1 MPDIFVV
8 QSSALPSSTRL
19 VAFHGTEGISKL
31 YRFELYL
38 VMTNDVGHSFDMAA
52 AVGQPLTISLQRSE
66 SENSGDS
73 TFVRSGVLGSIE
85 LLNDTAGRCVFRA
98 TLVPRLALLAM
109 AFHSRIFTEKAI
121 PEIIQ
126 SVLQKGGVT
135 DCTLQL
141 QGAYVAEEHVCQ
153 YRESDYA
160 FITRWMEREGIYY
173 YFEHSEGGETL
184 VLADDRSAHQP
195 YGGKPVRYY
204 PQPGG
209 ANTAKDSF
217 YAFTCRH
224 EAVPSAVRLKDHN
237 YANPAVP
244 VTGQALVSP
253 NGFGEVSLFGARFF
267 SAGDGERLA
276 RVKAESLAAT
286 SVVYQAI
293 GNAATLLPGFTFE
306 LDEHPRA
313 AFNTRYLAIEAE
325 HWCIQNRDM
334 PELSELVSWRENYR
348 IEGKAIAATVQFR
361 AAQVTA
367 WPRIYG
373 TEPAVV
379 DGAAVSEYAQID
391 THGRY
396 RIKFHFDESD
406 LTGGKASTWVRM
418 LQPHGGGIEGFHF
431 PLRAGTEVMC
441 SFEGGDP
448 DRPAIV
454 GVAPNALTPSPVT
467 SGNNTR
473 NVIQTGGRNR
483 LEIEDQAGQ
492 ERITLSTPHANTYIR
507 MGAPNAG
514 STYEVKTN
522 GHAFTWIGG
531 SSENIVGGNRTAI
544 TVGISESIVGGFAL
558 SMVGG
563 YSGSFVAGYSQNVIL
578 GYRDTRILGNES
590 TNVYGNRKTRI
601 KGTRK
606 TTIGGDS
613 TTLLMSNRELTVRGY
628 SDLTIF
634 GKRDTHIRGRDKGV
648 FDNGRETTVF
658 VENKTTINGK
668 NETRVTGPRK
678 TEIVGLD
685 TSDFRAGRKTTVH
698 AVGSFTDI
706 TGQSVTKIKGG
717 SRTTVRGWRKS
728 TVVGPASSTVT
739 GLYKTEIGTRVER
752 IHGTKTERIDG
763 LAYKRA
769 PLEVKQLSM
778 SELKTKG
785 FNAKAQIYRI
795 SSQLDLLQSELHI
808 VK

>member
-1 MPDIFVV
+1 MMPDKFVV

-19 VAFHGTEGISKL
+19 IAFHGTEGISKL

-38 VMTNDVGHSFDMAA
+38 VMTNDVGHSVDMAA
-52 AVGQPLTISLQRSE
+52 AVGQPLSISLQRSD

-73 TFVRSGVLGSIE
+73 PFVRSGVLGSLE

-98 TLVPRLALLAM
+98 TMIPRLALLSL
-109 AFHSRIFTEKAI
+109 AFHSRVFTEKTI

-126 SVLQKGGVT
+126 AVLQKGGVT
-135 DCTLQL
+135 DCSLLL
-141 QGAYVAEEHVCQ
+141 QGAYATEEHVCQ

-160 FITRWMEREGIYY
+160 FVTRWMEREGIYY

-184 VLADDRSAHQP
+184 VLTDDRSAHQP

-209 ANTAKDSF
+209 ANTAKDSV

-224 EAVPSAVRLKDHN
+224 DAVPSSVLLKDHN

-286 SVVYQAI
+286 GVVYQAM

-313 AFNTRYLAIEAE
+313 AFNTKYLAIEAE
-325 HWCIQNRDM
+325 HWCNQTPDM
-334 PELSELVSWRENYR
+334 PELRGLAPWEGLYR
-348 IEGKAIAATVQFR
+348 IEAKAIPSTVQFR
-361 AAQVTA
+361 APQMTA

-379 DGAAVSEYAQID
+379 DGGAVSDYAQID
-391 THGRY
+391 SHGRY
-396 RIKFHFDESD
+396 RIKFYFDESD

-431 PLRAGTEVMC
+431 PLRVGTEVMC
-441 SFEGGDP
+441 AFEGGDP

-467 SGNNTR
+467 AGNNTR
-473 NVIQTGGRNR
+473 NVLQTGGRNR

-492 ERITLSTPHANTYIR
+492 ERITLSTPYDNTYIR

-514 STYEVKTN
+514 ASYEVKTQ

-531 SSENIVGGNRTAI
+531 SSENVVTGNRTAI
-544 TVGISESIVGGFAL
+544 TVGISESVVGGFSL
-558 SMVGG
+558 SFVGG
-563 YSGSFVAGYSQNVIL
+563 YSGSFVAGYSQNVVL
-578 GYRDTRILGNES
+578 GYRDTRIVGNES

-606 TTIGGDS
+606 TTIGGDN
-613 TTLLMSNRELTVRGY
+613 TTLLMSNRDLTVRGD

-634 GKRDTHIRGRDKGV
+634 GKRKTHIRGRDKGI
-648 FDNGRETTVF
+648 FDTGRETTVNLL
-658 VENKTTINGK
+658 NKTTINGK
-668 NETRVTGPRK
+668 SETQVMGTRTTEVRGRDTSEFRGGRETTVNGMSLTRIIGSARTNVEGISISVVEGTRDSIVRGSASGKVTGHYR
-678 TEIVGLD
+678 
-685 TSDFRAGRKTTVH
+685 
-698 AVGSFTDI
+698 TD
-706 TGQSVTKIKGG
+706 
-717 SRTTVRGWRKS
+717 
-728 TVVGPASSTVT
+728 
-739 GLYKTEIGTRVER
+739 IGTRVEI
-752 IHGTKTERIDG
+752 IHGTKTERIKG
-763 LAYKRA
+763 LAFKHA
-769 PLEVKQLSM
+769 PLEMKKLDVASLKAKGLNYRTETLRILSV
-778 SELKTKG
+778 LG
-785 FNAKAQIYRI
+785 FQ
-795 SSQLDLLQSELHI
+795 QSDLHI
-808 VK
+808 FK

>member
-1 MPDIFVV
+1 MPDLFVV

-31 YRFELYL
+31 YRFDLYL
-38 VMTNDVGHSFDMAA
+38 VMTNDVGHGFDMAA

-73 TFVRSGVLGSIE
+73 SFVRSGVLGSIE

-126 SVLQKGGVT
+126 AVLHKGGVT
-135 DCTLQL
+135 DCDLLL
-141 QGAYVAEEHVCQ
+141 QGAYAAEEHVCQ

-160 FITRWMEREGIYY
+160 FITRWMEREGIYF
-173 YFEHSEGGETL
+173 YFEHGEGGETL

-217 YAFTCRH
+217 NAFTCRH

-286 SVVYQAI
+286 SVVYQAM

-306 LDEHPRA
+306 IDEHPRA
-313 AFNTRYLAIEAE
+313 AFNTKYLAIEAE

-334 PELSELVSWRENYR
+334 PELRELVPWRENYR
-348 IEGKAIAATVQFR
+348 IEARAIAATVQFR

-441 SFEGGDP
+441 AFEGGDP

-544 TVGISESIVGGFAL
+544 TVGISESIVGGFSL

-606 TTIGGDS
+606 TTIGGDN
-613 TTLLMSNRELTVRGY
+613 TTLLMSNRELTVRGN

-658 VENKTTINGK
+658 VKNKTTINGK
-668 NETRVTGPRK
+668 SETRVTGTRD
-678 TEIVGLD
+678 TEIVGRA
-685 TSDFRAGRKTTVH
+685 TSDFRGGRKTTVLG
-698 AVGSFTDI
+698 ANETTIRGSSTTEIF
-706 TGQSVTKIKGG
+706 GPRK
-717 SRTTVRGWRKS
+717 TTVTGNSES
-728 TVVGPASSTVT
+728 TINGNGEGTVT
-739 GLYKTEIGTRVER
+739 GLYKTKIGSRVEV
-752 IHGTKTERIDG
+752 INGTKYERIKG
-763 LAYKRA
+763 LAYKKAPNEIKELSISNIRA
-769 PLEVKQLSM
+769 KGYRAAYEIM
-778 SELKTKG
+778 MIKTHLG
-785 FNAKAQIYRI
+785 LTNA
-795 SSQLDLLQSELHI
+795 DLHI
-808 VK
+808 LK

>member
-1 MPDIFVV
+1 MPDKFVV
-8 QSSALPSSTRL
+8 QSSVLPSSTKL
-19 VAFHGTEGISKL
+19 AAFHGTEGISKL
-31 YRFELYL
+31 YQFELFL

-52 AVGQPLTISLQRSE
+52 AVGQPLSISLQRSE
-66 SENSGDS
+66 SENSGDLP
-73 TFVRSGVLGSIE
+73 FVRSGVLGSIE
-85 LLNDTAGRCVFRA
+85 LINDFEGRCVFRA
-98 TLVPRLALLAM
+98 TLVPRLALLTM
-109 AFHSRIFTEKAI
+109 AFHSRVFTGKAL

-126 SVLQKGGVT
+126 AVLQKGGVT
-135 DCTLQL
+135 DCSLLL
-141 QGAYVAEEHVCQ
+141 QGAYATEEHICQ

-184 VLADDRSAHQP
+184 VLTDDKSSHQP

-209 ANTAKDSF
+209 ANTAKDTI

-224 EAVPSAVRLKDHN
+224 EAVPSSVLLKDHN

-244 VTGQALVSP
+244 VTGQAVVSP

-267 SAGDGERLA
+267 SAGDGARLA
-276 RVKAESLAAT
+276 RIKAESLKAT
-286 SVVYQAI
+286 SVVYQTM

-313 AFNTRYLAIEAE
+313 AFNTKYLAIEAE
-325 HWCIQNRDM
+325 HWCSQTPDM
-334 PELSELVSWRENYR
+334 PELREFVSWSENYR
-348 IEGKAIAATVQFR
+348 IEAKAIAATVQFR
-361 AAQVTA
+361 APQVTA

-492 ERITLSTPHANTYIR
+492 ERITLSTPYDNTYIR
-507 MGAPNAG
+507 MGSPNFGA
-514 STYEVKTN
+514 SFENKTQ
-522 GHAFTWIGG
+522 GHAYTFIGG
-531 SSENIVGGNRTAI
+531 SQESIVAGNRTAI
-544 TVGISESIVGGFAL
+544 TIGIAESVVLGFRLNLTFLYTLNFVLGWSKNYIVGWR
-558 SMVGG
+558 S
-563 YSGSFVAGYSQNVIL
+563 
-578 GYRDTRILGNES
+578 TRILGDE
-590 TNVYGNRKTRI
+590 KTR
-601 KGTRK
+601 
-606 TTIGGDS
+606 
-613 TTLLMSNRELTVRGY
+613 VY
-628 SDLTIF
+628 
-634 GKRDTHIRGRDKGV
+634 GKRDTFVAKTRNLKVVGKDTATFMSDRDVTIAGDSDLLVGGKRSAHIRGRDKSV
-648 FDNGRETTVF
+648 FDSGRETIVNAR
-658 VENKTTINGK
+658 NKTLITGK
-668 NETRVTGPRK
+668 NETRVTGTQD
-678 TEIVGLD
+678 TEIVGLA
-685 TSDFRAGRKTTVH
+685 TNDFRTGRKTTIH
-698 AVGSFTDI
+698 AGGSDTTI
-706 TGQSVTKIKGG
+706 RGGSTTKIFGTRK
-717 SRTTVRGWRKS
+717 TTVTGRSES
-728 TVVGPASSTVT
+728 TINGPAESTVT
-739 GLYKTEIGTRVER
+739 GLYKTKIGSRVEV
-752 IHGTKTERIDG
+752 INGTKYENIKG
-763 LAYKRA
+763 LAFKRA
-769 PLEVKQLSM
+769 PNEIK
-778 SELKTKG
+778 ELKVSNIRAKG
-785 FNAKAQIYRI
+785 YNAIHEIMTIKTHLGLSKA
-795 SSQLDLLQSELHI
+795 DLHI
-808 VK
+808 LK

>member
-1 MPDIFVV
+1 MPDKFVV
-8 QSSALPSSTRL
+8 QSSVLPSSTKL

-52 AVGQPLTISLQRSE
+52 AVGKPVTISLEREASDGGE
-66 SENSGDS
+66 R
-73 TFVRSGVLGSIE
+73 FLRSGVLGSLE
-85 LLNDTAGRCVFRA
+85 LINDFKGRCVFRA
-98 TLVPRLALLAM
+98 TMVPRLALLTLS
-109 AFHSRIFTEKAI
+109 FHSRVFTGKTI
-121 PEIIQ
+121 PEAIQ
-126 SVLQKGGVT
+126 GVLQKGGVT
-135 DCTLQL
+135 DCAFLL
-141 QGAYVAEEHVCQ
+141 QGAYAAEEHVCQ

-160 FITRWMEREGIYY
+160 FIARWMEREGIYY
-173 YFEHSEGGETL
+173 YFEHGEGGETVVL
-184 VLADDRSAHQP
+184 VDNRSSHQP
-195 YGGKPVRYY
+195 HGSKPVRYY

-224 EAVPSAVRLKDHN
+224 DVVPSSVRLKDYN
-237 YANPAVP
+237 YATPAVP
-244 VTGQALVSP
+244 VAGQASVSP

-267 SAGDGERLA
+267 SPGEGERLA
-276 RVKAESLAAT
+276 RIKAESLSAAG
-286 SVVYQAI
+286 VVYQAM
-293 GNAATLLPGFTFE
+293 GGAAVLLPGFTFE
-306 LDEHPRA
+306 LEDHPRA
-313 AFNTRYLAIEAE
+313 AFNTKYLTTEIE
-325 HWCIQNRDM
+325 HWSNQAPDM
-334 PELSELVSWRENYR
+334 PELRELAPWDDLYRSEAR
-348 IEGKAIAATVQFR
+348 AIAATAQFR
-361 AAQVTA
+361 APQVTP

-406 LTGGKASTWVRM
+406 LSGGKASTWVRM

-431 PLRAGTEVMC
+431 PLRAGVEVMC
-441 SFEGGDP
+441 AFEGGDP

-467 SGNNTR
+467 AGNNTR

-483 LEIEDQAGQ
+483 LELEDQAGQ

-544 TVGISESIVGGFAL
+544 TVGISESIVGGFSL
-558 SMVGG
+558 SIVGG

-613 TTLLMSNRELTVRGY
+613 STLLMSNRELTVRGD

-634 GKRDTHIRGRDKGV
+634 GKRKTHIRGRDKSV
-648 FDNGRETTVF
+648 FDTGRETIVNLS
-658 VENKTTINGK
+658 NKTTINGK
-668 NETRVTGPRK
+668 SETSVTGTRD
-678 TEIVGLD
+678 TEVVGRA
-685 TSDFRAGRKTTVH
+685 TSDFRGGRKTTVLGENETTIR
-698 AVGSFTDI
+698 GSSTTEI
-706 TGQSVTKIKGG
+706 WGPRK
-717 SRTTVRGWRKS
+717 TTVTGRSETIIDGNAEG
-728 TVVGPASSTVT
+728 TVR
-739 GLYKTEIGTRVER
+739 GLYKTEIGSRVEV
-752 IHGTKTERIDG
+752 INGTKYERIKG
-763 LAYKRA
+763 LAYKKAPNEIKDLSLSKIRA
-769 PLEVKQLSM
+769 KGYNATYEIM
-778 SELKTKG
+778 MIKTHLG
-785 FNAKAQIYRI
+785 LTNA
-795 SSQLDLLQSELHI
+795 DLHI
-808 VK
+808 LK